1 MKTLSFLFTVA
12 LLVNMAASAFAQNV
26 GINSDGSTPHG
37 SAMLDVTS
45 TTKGFL
51 APHMTALNTLLLTQQ
66 IDELKKMR
74 EGLLRK

>member
-1 MKTLSFLFTVA
+1 
-12 LLVNMAASAFAQNV
+12 
-26 GINSDGSTPHG
+26 
-37 SAMLDVTS
+37 MLDVTS

>member
-1 MKTLSFLFTVA
+1 VLAFSWSATL
-12 LLVNMAASAFAQNV
+12 AQSV
-26 GINSDGSTPHG
+26 GINADGSTPDG

-51 APHMTALNTLLLTQQ
+51 APRMTALNTLLLAQQ
-66 IDELKKMR
+66 IDELKKMM

>member
-1 MKTLSFLFTVA
+1 MKKLIFLMAMLAFSWSATL
-12 LLVNMAASAFAQNV
+12 AQSV
-26 GINSDGSTPHG
+26 GINADGSTPDG